1 MKIAGCCKNSK
12 GINVKALQQQGFLRS
27 EIRTIK
33 FITTISQGCI
43 FNFLLQQQTTTTHTV
58 YQYVNS

>member
-33 FITTISQGCI
+33 IYNYDFTGMH
-43 FNFLLQQQTTTTHTV
+43 L
-58 YQYVNS
+58 